1 MLREEYTVESVAFQ
15 DSVRKVVV
23 RAVKAAFT
31 RIGVKRLSGY
41 FNLEGMFFS
50 THSNR

>member
-1 MLREEYTVESVAFQ
+1 MLREEYTVESVSFE

-31 RIGVKRLSGY
+31 KIGVDRLKSY
-41 FNLEGMFFS
+41 FNLDGIFS
-50 THSNR
+50 SA